1 MEGFLI
7 SQRREVAVVNTD
19 YAYLHALDGRLRI
32 KITAVKGSTQQAQEI
47 EQQFQ
52 ACEGITEVTAN
63 PVTGNV
69 LILYDSQRISQEAIL
84 DLLRRQGYLSQ
95 DSRTRTGAKYI
106 NVAQQRFKHE
116 LAQTLR
122 ANLELALHR
131 FSRELGQTLVRSTME
146 VALHRLVYALI

>member
-1 MEGFLI
+1 M
-7 SQRREVAVVNTD
+7 NTD
-19 YAYLHALDGRLRI
+19 YVYLHALDGRLRI
-32 KITAVKGSTQQAQEI
+32 KIAAVKGSSQKAHEI

-52 ACEGITEVTAN
+52 ACEGITQVTAN

-69 LILYDSQRISQEAIL
+69 LILYDSQQIKQEEIL

-95 DSRTRTGAKYI
+95 NSRTRTGAKYATA
-106 NVAQQRFKHE
+106 AQQGFNQE

-122 ANLELALHR
+122 LNMELALQR
-131 FSRELGQTLVRSTME
+131 VGQELGQTLVRSTME